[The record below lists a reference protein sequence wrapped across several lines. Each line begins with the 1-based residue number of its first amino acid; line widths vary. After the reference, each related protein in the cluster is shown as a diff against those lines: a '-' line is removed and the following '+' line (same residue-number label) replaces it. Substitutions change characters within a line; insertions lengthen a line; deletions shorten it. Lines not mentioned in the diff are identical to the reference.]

1 MFFES
6 QNIEQKRTNRFF
18 AMSQDKIRKID
29 PINPLPDIIREA
41 ADVIKK
47 GGIVLF
53 PTRCLY
59 GLGADAFNVDAVNR
73 IFKIK
78 RRPVNKPISVLIKN
92 IKVVEEF
99 VQYVPPYASKIMDN
113 FWPGKVTIIFEA
125 KAALPV
131 NLTAGTG
138 KIGIRVP
145 EHTVPSALVNM
156 IDNPI
161 TGTSANLSG
170 SPGCSMLSDLEP
182 LIADKIDLILDAG
195 RLKGG
200 AGSTVV
206 DVTGDVPKILREGAV
221 PAKDIFAILK

>member
-1 MFFES
+1 MIYRNTFTTEHTE
-6 QNIEQKRTNRFF
+6 ITE
-18 AMSQDKIRKID
+18 KIRKID
-29 PINPLPDIIREA
+29 PVNPLPDIIREA

-59 GLGADAFNVDAVNR
+59 GLGADAFNADAVSR
-73 IFKIK
+73 VFKIK
-78 RRPVNKPISVLIKN
+78 QRPVNKPMSVLVKDR
-92 IKVVEEF
+92 KAVEKL
-99 VQYVPPYASKIMDN
+99 VQYVPPCALQIMDS

-138 KIGIRVP
+138 KIGIRIP
-145 EHTVPSALVNM
+145 EHTVPSALANM
-156 IDNPI
+156 LDSPI

-170 SPGCSMLSDLEP
+170 SPGCSVVSDLEP
-182 LIADKIDLILDAG
+182 LIADKLDLILDAG

-200 AGSTVV
+200 AGSTVI
-206 DVTGDVPKILREGAV
+206 DVTGSAPKILREGAV
-221 PAKDIFAILK
+221 PAKDIFAVLS

>member
-1 MFFES
+1 
-6 QNIEQKRTNRFF
+6 
-18 AMSQDKIRKID
+18 MSQDKIRKID
-29 PINPLPDIIREA
+29 PINPLPDIIREV

-92 IKVVEEF
+92 IKAIEEF

-125 KAALPV
+125 KAGLPV
-131 NLTAGTG
+131 ILTAGTG
-138 KIGIRVP
+138 KIGIRIP
-145 EHTVPSALVNM
+145 EHTVPSALANM

-170 SPGCSMLSDLEP
+170 SPGCSMVSDLEP
-182 LIADKIDLILDAG
+182 PIADELDLILDAG

-206 DVTGDVPKILREGAV
+206 DVTGDAPKILREGAV

>member
-1 MFFES
+1 M
-6 QNIEQKRTNRFF
+6 
-18 AMSQDKIRKID
+18 
-29 PINPLPDIIREA
+29 
-41 ADVIKK
+41 
-47 GGIVLF
+47 F

-73 IFKIK
+73 VFKIK
-78 RRPVNKPISVLIKN
+78 RRPVNKPMSVLVKDIKA
-92 IKVVEEF
+92 VEEL
-99 VQYVPPYASKIMDN
+99 VQYVPPYALQIMN
-113 FWPGKVTIIFEA
+113 SFWPGKVTIIFEA

-138 KIGIRVP
+138 KIGIRIP
-145 EHTVPSALVNM
+145 EHTVASALVNM
-156 IDNPI
+156 LNSPI

-170 SPGCSMLSDLEP
+170 SQGCSIVSDLEP
-182 LIADKIDLILDAG
+182 IIADKLDLVLDAG

-206 DVTGDVPKILREGAV
+206 DVTGDAPKILRQGAL